1 MVAAGQLV
9 ELTASASDS
18 DGSVSRY
25 LWSQDSG
32 DSVIIEAS
40 DSASAS
46 FSMPTKPQ
54 SETLVFIV
62 TVTDNGGLSAS
73 DSITITHENA
83 APTVDAGSDQNVV
96 AGATAILSGSAEDGD
111 GDIISYA
118 WTQTSGDS
126 VTLTDAD
133 QAEASFT
140 LPDKPAS
147 STFAFVLTVTDNRD
161 ASASDSV
168 NVAHDNALPVVDAG
182 SDQNVVAGATAI
194 LSGSAED
201 GDGDIISY
209 AWTQTSGDSV
219 TLTDAD
225 QAEASFTLP
234 DKPASST
241 FAFVLTVTDNRDASA
256 SDSVNVAHDNALP
269 VVDAGSDQSVVA
281 NTRVTLTA
289 SATDSD
295 GDVVSFGW
303 AQIAGDSV
311 DMTGVEELEAIF
323 RLPEKPSE
331 ENFVFAFTATDNH
344 GGKST
349 DSLTVAHINAP
360 PTVSIEHSGSAEVGQ
375 TIMLTGNAEDSDG
388 DIVAYAWRQTTGVSV
403 AIDDTSAS
411 QISFVVPSPTA
422 TEALSFSLSVTDNR
436 GATSTAMVTIAIQ
449 GQIGGRVTFD
459 LVPLNPATSGLDYAN
474 TRASPA
480 RGLVVE
486 LRDADNTVLATTV
499 TDAQGRYGFAP
510 NLDQSVRVR
519 VTAQLKNAPHWE
531 VKVIDNTS
539 GGALYVGQTA
549 LFEAAA
555 DGADRNLHFASG
567 WGGSSYT
574 EVRSAAPFAILDAV
588 YAAMEKFRVIDNSV
602 VFPLLQI
609 NWSENNRP
617 ADGEAAD
624 GDIGTS
630 YYYANDVYILGAA
643 DSDTDEY
650 DRHVVIHEW
659 GHYFEDKLSRSDSI
673 GGDHSGSDRLDLRVA
688 FGEGWGNALSAMIT
702 DDRYYRDSY
711 GSAQSNGFAV
721 DIERNQAVNR
731 GWFNESSV
739 QSILYDLYNA
749 DSDGADQSTLGLGPI
764 YRTLVSATYRNTPWL
779 TSIFSFVEEF
789 KTQQPNSGIEALL
802 AAQGID
808 GVGGDGAGET
818 HNGGIAS
825 VLPVYRRATVNGASL
840 SGLCAV
846 IEAGSR
852 NKLGNRVFVSFKVL
866 SAGAHNFVVT
876 QIPDETAATSADID
890 FYIYR
895 RGVVVAH
902 ALSAAAGEERAT
914 ENLAVDDYVM
924 AIYAFEN
931 DENLLTADTC
941 FDLQISR

>member
-1 MVAAGQLV
+1 MHRLSKRLIICCLSLVVAACGGGGSGESQARSNNRPPQVDAGSDQTVAASRLV

-18 DGSVSRY
+18 DGSVSGY

-32 DSVIIEAS
+32 DSVVIDAP

-54 SETLVFIV
+54 SETMVF
-62 TVTDNGGLSAS
+62 TVTATDNEGLSAS
-73 DSITITHENA
+73 DSVTVTHENA
-83 APTVDAGSDQNVV
+83 APKVDAGSDQNVV
-96 AGATAILSGSAEDGD
+96 AGATAVLSGSAEDGD

-126 VTLTDAD
+126 VTLNGAD

-140 LPDKPAS
+140 LPDKPAA
-147 STFAFVLTVTDNRD
+147 STFVFVFTVTDNRD
-161 ASASDSV
+161 ASASD
-168 NVAHDNALPVVDAG
+168 
-182 SDQNVVAGATAI
+182 T
-194 LSGSAED
+194 
-201 GDGDIISY
+201 
-209 AWTQTSGDSV
+209 
-219 TLTDAD
+219 
-225 QAEASFTLP
+225 
-234 DKPASST
+234 
-241 FAFVLTVTDNRDASA
+241 
-256 SDSVNVAHDNALP
+256 VNVAHDNALP

-281 NTRVTLTA
+281 NTQVTLTA
-289 SATDSD
+289 TATDSD
-295 GDVVSFGW
+295 GDIVSYDW
-303 AQIAGDSV
+303 AQTAGDSV
-311 DMTGVEELEAIF
+311 DISGADQSEASF
-323 RLPEKPSE
+323 TLPLRPAE

-344 GGKST
+344 GGQST
-349 DSLTVAHINAP
+349 DSLTVAHINALP
-360 PTVSIEHSGSAEVGQ
+360 IVSIERSGSAEVGQ
-375 TIMLTGNAEDSDG
+375 TITLTGNAEDSDG
-388 DIVAYAWRQTTGVSV
+388 DIVAYAWQQTTGVSV
-403 AIDDTSAS
+403 AIDDASAP
-411 QISFVVPSPTA
+411 QISFVVPLPTA
-422 TEALSFSLSVTDNR
+422 AEALGFSLRVTDNR
-436 GATSTAMVTIAIQ
+436 GAKATASVVIVTQ

-486 LRDADNTVLATTV
+486 LRDADNAVLATTV
-499 TDAQGRYGFAP
+499 TDAQGRYGFGVD
-510 NLDQSVRVR
+510 LDQSVRVR
-519 VTAQLKNAPHWE
+519 VAAQLKNAPHWE

-539 GGALYVGQTA
+539 GDALYVGQTA
-549 LFEAAA
+549 LFAAA
-555 DGADRNLHFASG
+555 VGSAERNLHFASG
-567 WGGSSYT
+567 WDGSSYT
-574 EVRSAAPFAILDAV
+574 AVRSAAPFAILDAV
-588 YAAMEKFRVIDNSV
+588 YATMEKFRAIDSSV

-630 YYYANDVYILGAA
+630 YYNANNVYILGSAN
-643 DSDTDEY
+643 SDTDEY

-702 DDRYYRDSY
+702 DDRNYRDSY
-711 GSAQSNGFAV
+711 GDAQSAGFAI
-721 DIERNQAVNR
+721 DIEKNQAVNR

-739 QSILYDLYNA
+739 QSILYDLYDA

-764 YRTLVSATYRNTPWL
+764 YRTLVSETYLNTPWL

-789 KTQQPNSGIEALL
+789 KTQQPNSGIDALL
-802 AAQGID
+802 TAQGID
-808 GVGGDGAGET
+808 GVGGDGAGES
-818 HNGGIAS
+818 HDGGIAS

-840 SGLCAV
+840 SGLCAA

-852 NKLGNRVFVSFKVL
+852 NKLGNLVFVSFQVL

-876 QIPDETAATSADID
+876 QIPDETAATNADID

-902 ALSAAAGEERAT
+902 ARSPSAGEERAT
-914 ENLAVDDYVM
+914 TTLAVDDYVM
-924 AIYAFEN
+924 AIYAYEDDDN
-931 DENLLTADTC
+931 PLTADTC

>member
-1 MVAAGQLV
+1 MHRLSKRLLTCCLSLVVAACGGGGGGEPQARSDNQPPQVDAGSDQTVAASQLV
-9 ELTASASDS
+9 ELTASASDG

-25 LWSQDSG
+25 LWVQDAG
-32 DSVIIEAS
+32 DSIVIDAP

-54 SETLVFIV
+54 SETLVFTV

-73 DSITITHENA
+73 DSITITHDNA
-83 APTVDAGSDQNVV
+83 VPTVDAGSDQNVL
-96 AGATAILSGSAEDGD
+96 AGATAVLSGSAEDGD
-111 GDIISYA
+111 GEIISYA
-118 WTQTSGDS
+118 WSQTSGDS
-126 VTLTDAD
+126 VTLNGAD

-161 ASASDSV
+161 ASASDTV
-168 NVAHDNALPVVDAG
+168 NVG
-182 SDQNVVAGATAI
+182 
-194 LSGSAED
+194 
-201 GDGDIISY
+201 
-209 AWTQTSGDSV
+209 
-219 TLTDAD
+219 
-225 QAEASFTLP
+225 
-234 DKPASST
+234 
-241 FAFVLTVTDNRDASA
+241 
-256 SDSVNVAHDNALP
+256 HDNALP
-269 VVDAGSDQSVVA
+269 VVDAGSDQSVAA
-281 NTRVTLTA
+281 NTGVTLTA
-289 SATDSD
+289 TATDSD
-295 GDVVSFGW
+295 GDIVSYGW
-303 AQIAGDSV
+303 AQTAGDSV
-311 DMTGVEELEAIF
+311 NITGADQLQASF
-323 RLPEKPSE
+323 TLPQKPAE

-344 GGKST
+344 GGQSI
-349 DSLTVAHINAP
+349 DSLTVAHINAL
-360 PTVSIEHSGSAEVGQ
+360 PTVSIARSGSAEVGQ
-375 TIMLTGNAEDSDG
+375 TITLIGNADDSDG
-388 DIVAYAWRQTTGVSV
+388 DIVGYAWRQTTGVSV
-403 AIDDTSAS
+403 AIDDANAS
-411 QISFVVPSPTA
+411 EISFVVPSPA
-422 TEALSFSLSVTDNR
+422 AAEALSFSLTVTDNR
-436 GATSTAMVTIAIQ
+436 GAMATASVVIATQ

-459 LVPLNPATSGLDYAN
+459 LVPLNPITSGLDYAN
-474 TRASPA
+474 TQASPA

-486 LRDADNTVLATTV
+486 LRGADNRVLATTV
-499 TDAQGRYGFAP
+499 TDAQGRYGFAVD
-510 NLDQSVRVR
+510 LDQRVRVR
-519 VTAQLKNAPHWE
+519 VAAQLKNAPHWE

-549 LFEAAA
+549 LFEAAVGSA
-555 DGADRNLHFASG
+555 ERNLHFASG

-574 EVRSAAPFAILDAV
+574 AVRSAAPFAILDAV
-588 YAAMEKFRVIDNSV
+588 YATMEKFRAIDNSV

-624 GDIGTS
+624 GDIVTS
-630 YYYANDVYILGAA
+630 YYNANNVYILGAA

-711 GSAQSNGFAV
+711 GGAQSAGFAV
-721 DIERNQAVNR
+721 DIEKNQALNR

-739 QSILYDLYNA
+739 QSILYDLYDA
-749 DSDGADQSTLGLGPI
+749 DSDGVDQSTLGLGPI
-764 YRTLVSATYRNTPWL
+764 YRTLVSEAYTNTPWL

-789 KTQQPNSGIEALL
+789 KTQQPNSGIDALL
-802 AAQGID
+802 TAQGID
-808 GVGGDGAGET
+808 GVGGDGAGES
-818 HNGGIAS
+818 HDGGIAS

-852 NKLGNRVFVSFKVL
+852 NKLGNLVFVSFQVL
-866 SAGAHNFVVT
+866 SAGVHNFVVT
-876 QIPDETAATSADID
+876 QIPDETAATNADID

-902 ALSAAAGEERAT
+902 ARSLSIGEERAT
-914 ENLAVDDYVM
+914 TTLAADDYVM
-924 AIYAFEN
+924 AIYAYEDDDN
-931 DENLLTADTC
+931 PLTADTC

>member
-1 MVAAGQLV
+1 MHRLSKRLLSCCLSLVVAACGGGGSGGSQARSDNQPPQVDAGSDQTVAASRLV

-18 DGSVSRY
+18 DGSVSGY

-32 DSVIIEAS
+32 DSVVIDAL
-40 DSASAS
+40 DRASAS

-54 SETLVFIV
+54 SETMVF
-62 TVTDNGGLSAS
+62 TVTATDNEGLSAS
-73 DSITITHENA
+73 DSVTVTHENA
-83 APTVDAGSDQNVV
+83 APKVDAGSDQNVA
-96 AGATAILSGSAEDGD
+96 AGATAVLSGSAEDGD

-126 VTLTDAD
+126 VTLNGAD

-140 LPDKPAS
+140 LPDKPAA
-147 STFAFVLTVTDNRD
+147 STFVFVLTVTDNRD
-161 ASASDSV
+161 SSASDTV
-168 NVAHDNALPVVDAG
+168 NVAHDNALPV
-182 SDQNVVAGATAI
+182 I
-194 LSGSAED
+194 
-201 GDGDIISY
+201 
-209 AWTQTSGDSV
+209 
-219 TLTDAD
+219 
-225 QAEASFTLP
+225 
-234 DKPASST
+234 
-241 FAFVLTVTDNRDASA
+241 
-256 SDSVNVAHDNALP
+256 
-269 VVDAGSDQSVVA
+269 DAGSDQSVVA

-295 GDVVSFGW
+295 GDIVSYGW
-303 AQIAGDSV
+303 AQTAGDSV
-311 DMTGVEELEAIF
+311 DVSGADQLEASF
-323 RLPEKPSE
+323 TLPPKPAE
-331 ENFVFAFTATDNH
+331 ENFVFAFTAIDNH
-344 GGKST
+344 GGQST
-349 DSLTVAHINAP
+349 DSLTVAHINAL
-360 PTVSIEHSGSAEVGQ
+360 PTVSIERSGSAEVGQ
-375 TIMLTGNAEDSDG
+375 TLTLTGNAEDSDG
-388 DIVAYAWRQTTGVSV
+388 DIVAYAWQQTAGVSV

-411 QISFVVPSPTA
+411 QISFLVPSPTA
-422 TEALSFSLSVTDNR
+422 AEALSFSLIVTDNR
-436 GATSTAMVTIAIQ
+436 GAKATASQVIVTQ

-459 LVPLNPATSGLDYAN
+459 LVPLNTATSGLDYAN
-474 TRASPA
+474 TQASPA

-499 TDAQGRYGFAP
+499 TDAEGRYGFAVEP
-510 NLDQSVRVR
+510 NQRVRVR
-519 VTAQLKNAPHWE
+519 VAAHLKTAPHWE

-549 LFEAAA
+549 LFEAAV
-555 DGADRNLHFASG
+555 DSVDRNLHFASG

-574 EVRSAAPFAILDAV
+574 TVRSAAPFSILDAV
-588 YAAMEKFRVIDNSV
+588 YTTMEKFRAIDNSV

-617 ADGEAAD
+617 SDGEAAD

-630 YYYANDVYILGAA
+630 YYSANNVYILGAA

-673 GGDHSGSDRLDLRVA
+673 GGDHNGSDRLDLRVA

-711 GSAQSNGFAV
+711 GGAQSNGFAI
-721 DIERNQAVNR
+721 DIEKNQAVNS

-739 QSILYDLYNA
+739 QSILYDLYDA

-764 YRTLVSATYRNTPWL
+764 YRTLVSETYRNTPWL
-779 TSIFSFVEEF
+779 TSIFSFVEEL
-789 KTQQPNSGIEALL
+789 KTQQPNSGIDALL
-802 AAQGID
+802 TAQGID
-808 GVGGDGAGET
+808 GVGGDGAGES
-818 HNGGIAS
+818 HDGGIAS

-840 SGLCAV
+840 SGLCAA

-852 NKLGNRVFVSFKVL
+852 NKLGNLVFVSFQVL
-866 SAGAHNFVVT
+866 RAGAHNFVVT
-876 QIPDETAATSADID
+876 QIPDETAATNADID

-902 ALSAAAGEERAT
+902 ARSPSAGEERAT
-914 ENLAVDDYVM
+914 TTLAVDDYVM
-924 AIYAFEN
+924 AIYAYEDDDN
-931 DENLLTADTC
+931 PLTAGTC

>member
-1 MVAAGQLV
+1 MHRLSKRLLTYCLSLVVAACGGGGGGSPTVSENQPPQVDAGSDKMMAAGQLV
-9 ELTASASDS
+9 ELTASASDG
-18 DGSVSRY
+18 DGSISAY
-25 LWSQDSG
+25 LWSQDAG
-32 DSVIIEAS
+32 DSVVIDAS
-40 DSASAS
+40 DSVSAS
-46 FSMPTKPQ
+46 FSMPAKPQ
-54 SETLVFIV
+54 SETLEFTV
-62 TVTDNGGLSAS
+62 TVTDNDGLSAS

-83 APTVDAGSDQNVV
+83 VPTVDAGSDQNVV
-96 AGATAILSGSAEDGD
+96 AGAIAILSGSAEDGD
-111 GDIISYA
+111 GDITSYA

-126 VTLTDAD
+126 VTLNGAD

-140 LPDKPAS
+140 LPERPAS
-147 STFAFVLTVTDNRD
+147 STFAFVLTVIDNRN
-161 ASASDSV
+161 ASASD
-168 NVAHDNALPVVDAG
+168 
-182 SDQNVVAGATAI
+182 T
-194 LSGSAED
+194 
-201 GDGDIISY
+201 
-209 AWTQTSGDSV
+209 
-219 TLTDAD
+219 
-225 QAEASFTLP
+225 
-234 DKPASST
+234 
-241 FAFVLTVTDNRDASA
+241 
-256 SDSVNVAHDNALP
+256 VNVAHDNALP

-281 NTRVTLTA
+281 NTRVTLIA
-289 SATDSD
+289 NATDSD
-295 GDVVSFGW
+295 GDIVSYGW
-303 AQIAGDSV
+303 AQTAGDSV
-311 DMTGVEELEAIF
+311 DFSGVDELEASF
-323 RLPEKPSE
+323 MLPLKPAE

-344 GGKST
+344 GGQST

-360 PTVSIEHSGSAEVGQ
+360 PSVSVERLGSAEVGQ
-375 TIMLTGNAEDSDG
+375 TITLTGNAEDSDG
-388 DIVAYAWRQTTGVSV
+388 DIVAYVWRQMTGVSV
-403 AIDDTSAS
+403 AIDDASAS

-422 TEALSFSLSVTDNR
+422 DEALSFSLTVTDNR
-436 GATSTAMVTIAIQ
+436 GATVTAMVTIAIQ
-449 GQIGGRVTFD
+449 AQVGGRVTFD
-459 LVPLNPATSGLDYAN
+459 LVALNPATSGLDYAN

-486 LRDADNTVLATTV
+486 LRDADNVVLATTV
-499 TDAQGRYGFAP
+499 TDAQGDYGFAV

-531 VKVIDNTS
+531 VKVVDNTS
-539 GGALYVGQTA
+539 DGALYVGQTE
-549 LFEAAA
+549 LFEAAV

-567 WGGSSYT
+567 WGGSGYN

-588 YAAMEKFRVIDNSV
+588 YAAMDKFRAIDNSV

-617 ADGEAAD
+617 ADGEVAD

-630 YYYANDVYILGAA
+630 YYSANNVYILGAA

-673 GGDHSGSDRLDLRVA
+673 GGDHNGSDRLDLRVA

-721 DIERNQAVNR
+721 DIEKNQAVNR

-739 QSILYDLYNA
+739 QSILYDLYDA

-789 KTQQPNSGIEALL
+789 KIQQPNSGVEALL

-808 GVGGDGAGET
+808 GVGGAGAGET
-818 HNGGIAS
+818 HDGGIAS

-852 NKLGNRVFVSFKVL
+852 NKLGNLVFVSFEVL

-876 QIPDETAATSADID
+876 QIPDETAATNADID

-902 ALSAAAGEERAT
+902 ARSAAAGEERAT

-931 DENLLTADTC
+931 DDNPLTADTC
-941 FDLQISR
+941 FDLQISH

>member
-1 MVAAGQLV
+1 MNYTHCNTIILAGVLLIAAGCGGGGPPNQPPQVDAGSDQMVAAGQLV
-9 ELTASASDS
+9 NLAASASDG

-25 LWSQDSG
+25 LWVQDAG
-32 DSVIIEAS
+32 DSVIIDAP

-54 SETLVFIV
+54 SESLVFTV

-96 AGATAILSGSAEDGD
+96 AGATAVLSGSAEDGD

-126 VTLTDAD
+126 VTLNDAD

-147 STFAFVLTVTDNRD
+147 STFAFVLMVTDNRD
-161 ASASDSV
+161 ASASD
-168 NVAHDNALPVVDAG
+168 
-182 SDQNVVAGATAI
+182 T
-194 LSGSAED
+194 
-201 GDGDIISY
+201 
-209 AWTQTSGDSV
+209 
-219 TLTDAD
+219 
-225 QAEASFTLP
+225 
-234 DKPASST
+234 
-241 FAFVLTVTDNRDASA
+241 
-256 SDSVNVAHDNALP
+256 VNVAHDNALP

-295 GDVVSFGW
+295 GDIVSYGW
-303 AQIAGDSV
+303 AQTSGDSV
-311 DMTGVEELEAIF
+311 DISGADQLQASFTLPPKPAEE
-323 RLPEKPSE
+323 S
-331 ENFVFAFTATDNH
+331 FVFAFTATDNR
-344 GGKST
+344 GGQST
-349 DSLTVAHINAP
+349 DSLTVAHINAL
-360 PTVSIEHSGSAEVGQ
+360 PTVSIERSGSAEVGQ
-375 TIMLTGNAEDSDG
+375 TITLIGDADDSDG
-388 DIVAYAWRQTTGVSV
+388 DIVGYAWRQTTGVSV

-411 QISFVVPSPTA
+411 QISFVLPSPA
-422 TEALSFSLSVTDNR
+422 AAEALSFSLTVTDNR
-436 GATSTAMVTIAIQ
+436 GAVATASVVIATQ

-459 LVPLNPATSGLDYAN
+459 LVPLNPITSGLDYAN
-474 TRASPA
+474 TQASPA

-499 TDAQGRYGFAP
+499 TDAQGRYGFEVD
-510 NLDQSVRVR
+510 LDQRVRVR
-519 VTAQLKNAPHWE
+519 VAAQLKNAPHWE

-539 GGALYVGQTA
+539 GDALYVGQTA
-549 LFEAAA
+549 LFEAAVGSA
-555 DGADRNLHFASG
+555 ERNLHFASG

-574 EVRSAAPFAILDAV
+574 EVRAAGPFAILDAV
-588 YAAMEKFRVIDNSV
+588 YAAMEKFRAIDNSV

-630 YYYANDVYILGAA
+630 YYNANNVYILGAA

-711 GSAQSNGFAV
+711 GGAQSAGFAV
-721 DIERNQAVNR
+721 DIERNQALNR

-749 DSDGADQSTLGLGPI
+749 DSDGVDQSTLGLGPI
-764 YRTLVSATYRNTPWL
+764 YRTLVSDAYSNTPWL

-789 KTQQPNSGIEALL
+789 KTQQPNSGVDALL
-802 AAQGID
+802 TAQGID
-808 GVGGDGAGET
+808 GVGGDGAGES
-818 HNGGIAS
+818 HDGGIAS

-852 NKLGNRVFVSFKVL
+852 NKLGNLVFVSFQVL

-876 QIPDETAATSADID
+876 QIPDETADTSADID

-902 ALSAAAGEERAT
+902 ARSAAAGEERAT
-914 ENLAVDDYVM
+914 EILAMDDYVM
-924 AIYAFEN
+924 AIYAYDDDN
-931 DENLLTADTC
+931 PLTADTC

>member
-1 MVAAGQLV
+1 
-9 ELTASASDS
+9 
-18 DGSVSRY
+18 
-25 LWSQDSG
+25 
-32 DSVIIEAS
+32 
-40 DSASAS
+40 
-46 FSMPTKPQ
+46 
-54 SETLVFIV
+54 V

-96 AGATAILSGSAEDGD
+96 AGATVVLSGSAEDGD

-126 VTLTDAD
+126 VTLNDAD

-161 ASASDSV
+161 ASASDTV
-168 NVAHDNALPVVDAG
+168 NVAHDNALPAVDAG
-182 SDQNVVAGATAI
+182 SDQSVVAGATVV

-219 TLTDAD
+219 TLNDAD

-256 SDSVNVAHDNALP
+256 SDTVNVAHDNALP

-295 GDVVSFGW
+295 GDIVSYGW
-303 AQIAGDSV
+303 AQTSGDSV
-311 DMTGVEELEAIF
+311 DISGADQLQASFTLPPKPAEE
-323 RLPEKPSE
+323 S
-331 ENFVFAFTATDNH
+331 FVFAFTATDNR
-344 GGKST
+344 GGQST
-349 DSLTVAHINAP
+349 DSLTVAHINAL
-360 PTVSIEHSGSAEVGQ
+360 PTVSIERSGSAEVGQ
-375 TIMLTGNAEDSDG
+375 TITLIGDADDSDG
-388 DIVAYAWRQTTGVSV
+388 DIVGYAWRQTTGVSV

-411 QISFVVPSPTA
+411 QISFVLPSPA
-422 TEALSFSLSVTDNR
+422 AAEALSFSLTVTDNR
-436 GATSTAMVTIAIQ
+436 GAVATASVVIATQ

-459 LVPLNPATSGLDYAN
+459 LVPLNPITSGLDYAN
-474 TRASPA
+474 TQASPA

-499 TDAQGRYGFAP
+499 TDAQGRYGFEVD
-510 NLDQSVRVR
+510 LDQRVRVR
-519 VTAQLKNAPHWE
+519 VAAQLKNAPHWE

-539 GGALYVGQTA
+539 GDALYVGQTA
-549 LFEAAA
+549 LFEAAVGSA
-555 DGADRNLHFASG
+555 ERNLHFASG

-574 EVRSAAPFAILDAV
+574 EVRAAGPFAILDAV
-588 YAAMEKFRVIDNSV
+588 YAAMEKFRAIDNSV

-609 NWSENNRP
+609 NWSKNNRP
-617 ADGEAAD
+617 FDGEVAD

-630 YYYANDVYILGAA
+630 YYDGEQIYLLGAA

-673 GGDHSGSDRLDLRVA
+673 GGSHGGSDRLDLRVA

-702 DDRYYRDSY
+702 DDRYYRDSD
-711 GSAQSNGFAV
+711 GDAQSNGFYT
-721 DIERNQAVNR
+721 DIEDNEIVNP
-731 GWFNESSV
+731 GWFSEGSV
-739 QSILYDLYNA
+739 QSILYDLYDT
-749 DSDGADQSTLGLGPI
+749 DSDGADQSALGLGPI
-764 YRTLVSATYRNTPWL
+764 YRTLVSDAYSNTPWM
-779 TSIFSFVEEF
+779 TSIFSFVEELN
-789 KTQQPNSGIEALL
+789 TQQTNSGIDALL
-802 AAQGID
+802 TAQGID

-818 HNGGIAS
+818 HDGGIAS
-825 VLPVYRRATVNGASL
+825 VLPVYHRATVNGAAL
-840 SGLCAV
+840 TGLCGGS
-846 IEAGSR
+846 EAGTY
-852 NKLGNRVFVSFKVL
+852 NKLGNRVFVGFEVL
-866 SAGAHNFVVT
+866 NQGDHDFVVT
-876 QIPDETAATSADID
+876 QIPDENQQTNADID
-890 FYIYR
+890 FYIFR
-895 RGVVVAH
+895 QGVLVAFGESY
-902 ALSAAAGEERAT
+902 ASGEERLT
-914 ENLAVDDYVM
+914 DELAEIGDYM
-924 AIYAFEN
+924 MDIYLYE
-931 DENLLTADTC
+931 DGEHPQTC